1 MVMLMSFLTSL
12 RNLLPPTKGQSVR
25 TRLKWLIHY
34 SY

>member
-1 MVMLMSFLTSL
+1 MIMKCLL
-12 RNLLPPTKGQSVR
+12 NLLPSSKAQSIR

>member
-1 MVMLMSFLTSL
+1 MMLMSFLTGL
-12 RNLLPPTKGQSVR
+12 RNLLPLSKGQSVR